1 MHRAFFTRFLN
12 LLAVVP
18 LERRDDYTRR
28 TRSMYSTAV
37 RKIELNDTSSF
48 FER

>member
-28 TRSMYSTAV
+28 TRSMYVFHTMQVSTSRAKW
-37 RKIELNDTSSF
+37 RL
-48 FER
+48 